1 MDLIPS
7 FPQDSVVRE
16 NERSDIKWLF
26 GRAVR
31 KRRREL
37 DLSQEELAERAG
49 LHRNYIS
56 DIERG
61 DRNPSLENI
70 YKLSKALGIK
80 VSALFSHYGIDEA
93 TED

>member
-1 MDLIPS
+1 MK
-7 FPQDSVVRE
+7 E
-16 NERSDIKWLF
+16 NERSYVKWLL

-37 DLSQEELAERAG
+37 DFSQEDLAERAG

-61 DRNPSLENI
+61 DRNPSLESI
-70 YKLSKALGIK
+70 QKLAKALDTRI
-80 VSALFSHYGIDEA
+80 
-93 TED
+93 

>member
-37 DLSQEELAERAG
+37 DLSQEELAERAS

-70 YKLSKALGIK
+70 QKLAKALDIK
-80 VSALFSHYGIDEA
+80 VSALFINYGVDDASEG
-93 TED
+93 

>member
-1 MDLIPS
+1 
-7 FPQDSVVRE
+7 VKE
-16 NERSDIKWLF
+16 NERSYVKWLF

-37 DLSQEELAERAG
+37 DFSQEDLAERAG

-61 DRNPSLENI
+61 DRNPSLESI
-70 YKLSKALGIK
+70 QKLAKALDTRI
-80 VSALFSHYGIDEA
+80 
-93 TED
+93 

>member
-1 MDLIPS
+1 MDLPAS
-7 FPQDSVVRE
+7 FAQDSLVTE

-37 DLSQEELAERAG
+37 DLSQEELAERSG

-70 YKLSKALGIK
+70 YKLAKALGIK
-80 VSALFSHYGIDEA
+80 VSALFINYGVDEA
-93 TED
+93 SDD

>member
-1 MDLIPS
+1 MK
-7 FPQDSVVRE
+7 E
-16 NERSDIKWLF
+16 NERSDVKWLF

-37 DLSQEELAERAG
+37 DLSQEDLAERAG

-70 YKLSKALGIK
+70 QKLAKALDTK
-80 VSALFSHYGIDEA
+80 VSALLINYGIDEA
-93 TED
+93 SEE

>member
-1 MDLIPS
+1 M
-7 FPQDSVVRE
+7 RE

-37 DLSQEELAERAG
+37 DLSQEALAERAG

-80 VSALFSHYGIDEA
+80 VSALFSDYGIDEA